1 MILFACT
8 CTVLHLCPQL
18 TSLVCDQITSVSADR
33 LILILERCPWMKEEV
48 SIVLRKYDG
57 CCVFLFLLPCCL
69 HEHPCGVHTL
79 DVCLFLLLMCA
90 LVCNIPV
97 FISCSDV
104 YSQPAAMHYGHSMK
118 QNAVLLMQANML
130 ACAGMC
136 SCVHVSGKKYM
147 CTLCTVS
154 ECSFFMFHFF
164 HSCRLGLHF

>member
-1 MILFACT
+1 MMDVVSFFFCYHVAFMNILAECT
-8 CTVLHLCPQL
+8 H
-18 TSLVCDQITSVSADR
+18 
-33 LILILERCPWMKEEV
+33 W
-48 SIVLRKYDG
+48 
-57 CCVFLFLLPCCL
+57 
-69 HEHPCGVHTL
+69 
-79 DVCLFLLLMCA
+79 DVCLFLLLMRA